1 MKYENVKFGKDCR
14 EKLIEGVNLTADAV
28 EVTFGPEGRNSIIA
42 IGPDVKITK
51 DGYHTAMMIN
61 DRDPYVTMGI
71 KLVQDTCKKT
81 AKDAGDGSS
90 TTAILMREIVNS
102 YKDTENPIRVAR
114 GLKEWTGKALDYI
127 KNNLT
132 KPVTTKEEI
141 FNVASLSA
149 NNDPIIGELIAEA
162 FNKVGKDGIVTFEE
176 SEDVKDRIDYSEG
189 FRIENG
195 YSSPYFINSAK
206 GICELEDV
214 RVFISETKMDEVKPV
229 IAMAEQAVKD
239 KKSLLLIA
247 PEFDSEILVFLSSN
261 LNLLKSCT
269 VISPA
274 HRNYRNILIEDM
286 RALLGSS
293 MECKKVIITKDTTT
307 FLGCESDKEKVDNIV
322 KEVRAT
328 IEAGK
333 LNDFDLNFHKKRLAN
348 FTAGIATIY
357 VGGYSQVEVR
367 ERYDR
372 IEDAVCA
379 TQAAME
385 EGIVTGGGIT
395 LLKASENLF
404 ELCDETQSKFL
415 DILKTPNRLLGVS
428 NVDETV
434 IEPFLVT
441 KISLENAVSTASMI
455 LTADVAII
463 GNTNNYMN

>member
-1 MKYENVKFGKDCR
+1 
-14 EKLIEGVNLTADAV
+14 
-28 EVTFGPEGRNSIIA
+28 
-42 IGPDVKITK
+42 
-51 DGYHTAMMIN
+51 
-61 DRDPYVTMGI
+61 
-71 KLVQDTCKKT
+71 
-81 AKDAGDGSS
+81 
-90 TTAILMREIVNS
+90 
-102 YKDTENPIRVAR
+102 
-114 GLKEWTGKALDYI
+114 
-127 KNNLT
+127 
-132 KPVTTKEEI
+132 
-141 FNVASLSA
+141 
-149 NNDPIIGELIAEA
+149 
-162 FNKVGKDGIVTFEE
+162 
-176 SEDVKDRIDYSEG
+176 
-189 FRIENG
+189 
-195 YSSPYFINSAK
+195 
-206 GICELEDV
+206 
-214 RVFISETKMDEVKPV
+214 MDEVKPV

-328 IEAGK
+328 IEAGE